1 MLLEEEWREPAFSNK
16 AFLDGREPDLE
27 LQYAV
32 LDEIVRFHIRLFR
45 YRGLIIGNIHLDV
58 VPMERVEDIFRVLM
72 GRPHK
77 SNHVI
82 GVDYL
87 SGLFL
92 RRGYIVEVKKEPLL
106 AKIFKSRTQC
116 YVYMKI
122 VKSRFYDSV
131 AVSHGGRTVVIT
143 PTTITI
149 FENGKFATYRIRNG
163 QLESLKNPSDTP
175 LLFVPEPGVTPDGFI
190 REIKDGKLYA
200 KRGNVIIE
208 VGEIHEI

>member
-1 MLLEEEWREPAFSNK
+1 MVVPKIKISDGTGDPINVVLEGVELSEIETVLLEEGWREPAFSNK

-106 AKIFKSRTQC
+106 AKIFKSRTQ
-116 YVYMKI
+116 
-122 VKSRFYDSV
+122 
-131 AVSHGGRTVVIT
+131 
-143 PTTITI
+143 
-149 FENGKFATYRIRNG
+149 
-163 QLESLKNPSDTP
+163 
-175 LLFVPEPGVTPDGFI
+175 
-190 REIKDGKLYA
+190 
-200 KRGNVIIE
+200 
-208 VGEIHEI
+208 